1 MPEASVIRD
10 PQVLSG
16 FIGRKASVGG
26 QISLWLKPHGSTMG
40 MPERLFD

>member
-16 FIGRKASVGG
+16 FIGRKESVGG
-26 QISLWLKPHGSTMG
+26 LKSFQLNTQGLTLG
-40 MPERLFD
+40 VLEKLLD